1 MSKEFR
7 QLFIMIANVK
17 GTAIPLA
24 FGYLPDKKEMSY
36 YLFIYMLIDALGRQ
50 SESIMKITGRS
61 TCYLKLKSLTCDF
74 ELSIHKGIYIFF
86 FLKIQIICSL
96 QTFSNPWLLL
106 SLVPEPLAPSSDSW
120 DGPFLLPQQKV
131 SCFCKV
137 CSCKILNYFS

>member
-86 FLKIQIICSL
+86 FLKI
-96 QTFSNPWLLL
+96 
-106 SLVPEPLAPSSDSW
+106 
-120 DGPFLLPQQKV
+120 
-131 SCFCKV
+131 
-137 CSCKILNYFS
+137 

>member
-50 SESIMKITGRS
+50 SESIMKVTGRS
-61 TCYLKLKSLTCDF
+61 TCYLKMKSLTCDF

-86 FLKIQIICSL
+86 SSSKYKNYAAFKPFKIRGCFFHWSQSL
-96 QTFSNPWLLL
+96 WRRVQTAGM
-106 SLVPEPLAPSSDSW
+106 VPFYCHNRKFRVFVRFVAV
-120 DGPFLLPQQKV
+120 K
-131 SCFCKV
+131 
-137 CSCKILNYFS
+137 Y